1 MSCSNFTV
9 LYFPDQTQIL
19 EHSHSLS
26 CLLHTIF
33 SFLRC
38 QLTRTHCLL
47 NAIALPDPH
56 FLSVPLVPNATITKQ
71 LRTTEKRMNKNTL
84 EKTTSTV
91 VQGQITNP
99 EEQCIFYRK
108 KNLTAYLPTRG
119 EKVVKGGKKP
129 FWFLFLKVISL
140 SYSNSKYYK
149 DIPITLYQ
157 FMIRQFMQRFFICN
171 YEPLHFFYIKILAL

>member
-33 SFLRC
+33 SFLHC

-108 KNLTAYLPTRG
+108 KINCLFTYKRR
-119 EKVVKGGKKP
+119 KSSKRGKKNP
-129 FWFLFLKVISL
+129 FGFCF
-140 SYSNSKYYK
+140 
-149 DIPITLYQ
+149 
-157 FMIRQFMQRFFICN
+157 
-171 YEPLHFFYIKILAL
+171 